1 MGGAAH
7 IIIKKISERRDRER
21 MLNLRMGNGKVAT
34 SGENQRKIPRSMR
47 FYGNIAEHMLGRAG
61 INVLYI
67 VSAIPYN

>member
-1 MGGAAH
+1 
-7 IIIKKISERRDRER
+7 

-47 FYGNIAEHMLGRAG
+47 SYGNIAEHMLGRAS

-67 VSAIPYN
+67 VSVIPYN